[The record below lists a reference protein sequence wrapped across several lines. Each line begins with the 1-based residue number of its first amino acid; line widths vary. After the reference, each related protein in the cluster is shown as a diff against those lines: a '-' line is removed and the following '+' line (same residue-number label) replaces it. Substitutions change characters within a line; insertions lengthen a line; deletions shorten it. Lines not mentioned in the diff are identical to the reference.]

1 MFTNKAFNAEQQ
13 VQMRN
18 FLPRKRE
25 LTDMSVFFNS
35 FADPTRLKIL
45 SALSLTPMCVQELSR
60 VVDTNQTTVSHQLK
74 LMRERG
80 LIQFLRL
87 GKMLRYEISS
97 KFVAQTL
104 ECGVD
109 FLNNQDEEGMNSL

>member
-1 MFTNKAFNAEQQ
+1 MFNRAN
-13 VQMRN
+13 VQENVIKN
-18 FLPRKRE
+18 FLPKTKE
-25 LTDMSVFFNS
+25 LKEMSSFFNS

-45 SALSLTPMCVQELSR
+45 SALCLSPMFVSELCSSIEI
-60 VVDTNQTTVSHQLK
+60 NQTTVSHQLK

-80 LIQFLRL
+80 IVEFCRF
-87 GKMLRYEISS
+87 GRMLRYEISS

-109 FLNNQDEEGMNSL
+109 FLNNLNDE

>member
-1 MFTNKAFNAEQQ
+1 MWTSQAVDTEQQ
-13 VQMRN
+13 VQIRS
-18 FLPRKRE
+18 FLPKRKE
-25 LTDMSVFFNS
+25 LSSMSTFFNS

-45 SALSLTPMCVQELSR
+45 SALSLSPMFVGELSKI
-60 VVDTNQTTVSHQLK
+60 VDTNQTTVSHQLK

-80 LIQFLRL
+80 LVQFYRM

-109 FLNNQDEEGMNSL
+109 FLNHLNEDDF

>member
-1 MFTNKAFNAEQQ
+1 MFTNTVLDTEQQ
-13 VQMRN
+13 IQMRS
-18 FLPRKRE
+18 FLPRIRE
-25 LTDMSVFFNS
+25 LNDMSIFFNS

-45 SALSLTPMCVQELSR
+45 SALSLTPMFVQELSD
-60 VVDTNQTTVSHQLK
+60 VVDINQTTISHQLK
-74 LMRERG
+74 IMRERG
-80 LIQFLRL
+80 LIQFCRL

-109 FLNNQDEEGMNSL
+109 FLNNLNEEKIS